1 MARSELLIPE
11 AVASRLEWTAPL
23 PEPIRELVLASF
35 TTLEFEFGDT
45 VVRAGEPADG
55 YYLVIE
61 GHARALVEGED
72 GAEVSLNL
80 LGPGDGFGEAALLD
94 GTARTATVRAAS
106 KLTVRRL
113 DRGVFSAVL
122 ERYPEVR
129 ESFIGAARARR
140 INDFLRVHSAF
151 SVLDREA
158 MLDLLDH
165 LEDVALLDGEVAV
178 RQGEDAASMFLIQ
191 DGRLSV
197 WIAAGGHEAA
207 TRDGDGLGRRVR
219 TLHAGEFFGEL
230 ALIKSGAR
238 TATVRAE
245 GPVRLLR
252 LSRDDFERLMERSPA
267 FARRVQERVA
277 LYEAR
282 DRRPPPS
289 GIHETGSLWT
299 AADPGLAVTEYGD
312 EELEPAAP
320 APRRRRRRFPFVRQI
335 DEMDCGA
342 ACLSM
347 VCRSFGHD
355 VSMTAIRQAVGTG
368 AEGTSLRGLTRGGEE
383 IGLRMRAIKSSTDR
397 LDDLPLPA
405 ISHWDGNH
413 WVVIHGVDEGRVRIA
428 DPGRGLRTLRR
439 GEVEE
444 HWSGYAAL
452 SEPTERL
459 ADAPRGGLDL
469 RWLWPFIRPHRRTLV
484 VAFVLALLAAGLQ
497 MALPVFSQVIID
509 QVIGHHR
516 ESLLYVLS
524 AGMLGLL
531 AIAVGVTI
539 VQRYLVARV
548 ASRLDADTLDFI
560 SARLLVLPMSYFE
573 ARRTGDIERRLS
585 GMQQVRAVLIQNGV
599 SAGTALT
606 QVLVAVAIMFV
617 YSYILG
623 LVYLACAPLYAFL
636 MRYSQLRIRPVFDA
650 VEAGHGRYQSRQID
664 SIRGIAT
671 VKAMGAEEGLRRRM
685 ANEFGELRDKLL
697 RADVTSMIYE
707 GLVSSVTFFVYLV
720 FLFVGALL
728 VLHNQL
734 TLGEFVSFNALVL
747 LANGPLIVL
756 LGLWDRL
763 QLVTVL
769 MGRLQDVTENEP
781 EQGHDR
787 SGLRPVPRLDGH
799 IRLRRVGFAYA
810 RSPDRPVLS
819 DISLDVPPG
828 ATVALVGRSGSGKST
843 LVKCLAGLLVP
854 TAGAIEY
861 DGFDMRE
868 LRFDELRRRIGFV
881 LQEPYLF
888 DDTVW
893 ANIAFG
899 EPQPDMDRVA
909 RAAEI
914 ADAAEFIRGL
924 PLGYETR
931 VGDSGLKL
939 SGGQAQR
946 VAIARALY
954 HQPPVLIFDEATS
967 ALDTEAE
974 RAVKHNMDRVLEGRT
989 AFVIA
994 HRLST
999 IRDADIIC
1007 VLEQGRIAEVG
1018 DHEELLRRQGLYA
1031 YLQGQ
1036 QLEA

>member
-1 MARSELLIPE
+1 MASSELLSQE
-11 AVASRLEWTAPL
+11 NAVAWLDWAAPL
-23 PEPIRELVLASF
+23 PEAVREIVIASF
-35 TTLEFEFGDT
+35 VALEFEFGET

-61 GHARALVEGED
+61 GQARALVEGVD

-80 LGPGDGFGEAALLD
+80 LGPGSGFGEAALLE
-94 GTARTATVRAAS
+94 GTPRTATVRAAS
-106 KLTVRRL
+106 KLTALRL
-113 DRGVFSAVL
+113 DRGIFAAVM

-129 ESFIGAARARR
+129 ESFRTAARARR

-151 SVLDREA
+151 AVLDRDS

-165 LEDVALLDGEVAV
+165 LEEATLSDGEEAV
-178 RQGEDAASMFLIQ
+178 RQGDDADAMFLVQ

-197 WIAAGGHEAA
+197 WIS
-207 TRDGDGLGRRVR
+207 DQRVR

-230 ALIKSGAR
+230 ALIRSGKR

-245 GPVRLLR
+245 GRVRLLR
-252 LSRDDFERLMERSPA
+252 LGREDFDRLMERSPA
-267 FARRVQERVA
+267 FARRVHERIV
-277 LYEAR
+277 LYRAR
-282 DRRPPPS
+282 DRRPPAAPVEGAERVWS
-289 GIHETGSLWT
+289 N
-299 AADPGLAVTEYGD
+299 ADPGLAATEYGD
-312 EELEPAAP
+312 EQLESAAP
-320 APRRRRRRFPFVRQI
+320 ARRRQRRFPFVRQI

-347 VCRSFGHD
+347 VCRSFGYD

-368 AEGTSLRGLTRGGEE
+368 VEGTSLRGLTRGGAEL
-383 IGLRMRAIKSSTDR
+383 GLKMRAIKSSADR

-413 WVVIHGVDEGRVRIA
+413 WVVIHAVDGQRVRIA
-428 DPGRGLRTLRR
+428 DPGRGLRTLGR

-444 HWSGYAAL
+444 RWSGYAAL
-452 SEPTERL
+452 AEPTERL
-459 ADAPRGGLDL
+459 SEAPRGGLDL
-469 RWLWPFIRPHRRTLV
+469 RWLWPFVRPHRRALV
-484 VAFVLALLAAGLQ
+484 VALVLALLAAGLQ
-497 MALPVFSQVIID
+497 MVFPVFSQVIID
-509 QVIGHHR
+509 QVVGHHR
-516 ESLLYVLS
+516 QSLLYVLV
-524 AGMLGLL
+524 AGMCGLL
-531 AIAVGVTI
+531 VIAVGVTI

-560 SARLLVLPMSYFE
+560 SARLLRLPMGYFE

-599 SAGTALT
+599 AAVTAVT
-606 QVLVAVAIMFV
+606 QLIVAVAIMFV

-636 MRYSQLRIRPVFDA
+636 MRYSQLRIRPMFDA

-671 VKAMGAEEGLRRRM
+671 VKAMGAEDGLRERM
-685 ANEFGELRDKLL
+685 ASEFDELRDKLL
-697 RADVTSMIYE
+697 RADVTSMVYE
-707 GLVSSVTFFVYLV
+707 GLVSSVTFFVYMV
-720 FLFVGALL
+720 FLFFGALL
-728 VLHNQL
+728 VLHNRL
-734 TLGEFVSFNALVL
+734 TIGQFVSFNGLVL
-747 LANGPLIVL
+747 LANGPLIGL

-769 MGRLQDVTENEP
+769 MGRLQDVTEHEP
-781 EQGHDR
+781 EQGHDH
-787 SGLRPVPRLDGH
+787 SGLRPVARLEGH
-799 IRLRRVGFAYA
+799 IRLRRLGFAYA
-810 RSPDRPVLS
+810 RSPDRPVLT
-819 DISLDVPPG
+819 DVSLDVPPG
-828 ATVALVGRSGSGKST
+828 STVALVGRSGSGKST

-854 TAGAIEY
+854 TAGTIEY
-861 DGFDMRE
+861 DGYDIRE
-868 LRFDELRRRIGFV
+868 LRFDDLRRRIGFV

-899 EPQPDMDRVA
+899 ESEPDMERVA

-914 ADAAEFIRGL
+914 ADAAEFIRAL

-931 VGDSGLKL
+931 IGDSGLKL

-954 HQPPVLIFDEATS
+954 HEPPVLIFDEATS

-974 RAVKHNMDRVLEGRT
+974 RAVKQNMDRMLEGRT

-999 IRDADIIC
+999 IRDADVIC
-1007 VLEQGRIAEVG
+1007 VLERGRIAELG
-1018 DHEELLRRQGLYA
+1018 NHEELLRRQGLYA
-1031 YLQGQ
+1031 YLQAQ
-1036 QLEA
+1036 QLDA

>member
-1 MARSELLIPE
+1 MLSSELVSQEGVPGMLPW
-11 AVASRLEWTAPL
+11 LAPL
-23 PEPIRELVLASF
+23 PEAVREIVATSF
-35 TTLEFEFGDT
+35 TPLEFEFGET
-45 VVRAGEPADG
+45 VVSAGDPADG

-61 GHARALVEGED
+61 GQARALVEGNE
-72 GAEVSLNL
+72 GTEVSLNL
-80 LGPGDGFGEAALLD
+80 LGPGDGFGEVALLE
-94 GTARTATVRAAS
+94 GTPRTATVRAAS
-106 KLTVRRL
+106 KLTVLRL
-113 DRGVFSAVL
+113 DRGIFSAVA

-129 ESFIGAARARR
+129 ESFRDAARARR

-151 SVLDREA
+151 SVLDRDS
-158 MLDLLDH
+158 MLDLLDN
-165 LEDVALLDGEVAV
+165 LEEVTLADGAVAV
-178 RQGEDAASMFLIQ
+178 RQGADADAMFLIE

-197 WIAAGGHEAA
+197 WIGDAG
-207 TRDGDGLGRRVR
+207 RDLTDPGRRVR

-230 ALIKSGAR
+230 ALIQSGRR

-252 LSRDDFERLMERSPA
+252 LDRAHFERLMERSPA
-267 FARRVQERVA
+267 FARRVHERVA
-277 LYEAR
+277 LYQAR
-282 DRRPPPS
+282 DRRPADVRVEEGQPV
-289 GIHETGSLWT
+289 WT
-299 AADPGLAVTEYGD
+299 AAEPGLAVTDYGD
-312 EELEPAAP
+312 EEAEPP
-320 APRRRRRRFPFVRQI
+320 APGAPRRRRFPFVRQI

-342 ACLSM
+342 ACLAM

-355 VSMTAIRQAVGTG
+355 VSITAIRQAAGTG
-368 AEGTSLRGLTRGGEE
+368 MEGTSLRGLTRGGEE
-383 IGLRMRAIKSSTDR
+383 LGLRMRAIKSSADR
-397 LDDLPLPA
+397 LETLPLPA
-405 ISHWDGNH
+405 ISHWDGYH
-413 WVVIHGVDEGRVRIA
+413 WVVIYGVDGERVRIA
-428 DPGRGLRTLRR
+428 DPARGLRKFRR
-439 GEVEE
+439 EEVEQR
-444 HWSGYAAL
+444 WSGYAAL
-452 SEPTERL
+452 CQSTERL
-459 ADAPRGGLDL
+459 AEAPRGGLDL
-469 RWLWPFIRPHRRTLV
+469 RWLWPFLRPHRR
-484 VAFVLALLAAGLQ
+484 ALALALALALAAAGLQ
-497 MALPVFSQVIID
+497 MVFPVFSQVIID
-509 QVIGHHR
+509 RVVGHHH
-516 ESLLYVLS
+516 ESLLYVLT
-524 AGMLGLL
+524 AAMVGLL
-531 AIAVGVTI
+531 AIAVGITI

-599 SAGTALT
+599 AAATAVT
-606 QVLVAVAIMFV
+606 QVLVAVVIMFL

-636 MRYSQLRIRPVFDA
+636 MRYSQLRIRPMFDA

-664 SIRGIAT
+664 AIRGIAT

-685 ANEFGELRDKLL
+685 AHEFGELRDKLL

-707 GLVSSVTFFVYLV
+707 GLVSSVTFFVYMV

-734 TLGEFVSFNALVL
+734 SIGQFVAFNGLVL

-756 LGLWDRL
+756 LDLWDRL

-769 MGRLQDVTENEP
+769 MGRLQDVTQSEP
-781 EQGHDR
+781 EQGDDH
-787 SGLRPVPRLDGH
+787 SSLRAVPQLEGH

-810 RSPDRPVLS
+810 RAPDRPVLS

-843 LVKCLAGLLVP
+843 LVKCLAGLLIP
-854 TAGAIEY
+854 TSGTIEY
-861 DGFDMRE
+861 DGYDIRR

-881 LQEPYLF
+881 LQDPYLF

-893 ANIAFG
+893 GNIAFG
-899 EPQPDMDRVA
+899 ESQPDMDRVV

-914 ADAAEFIRGL
+914 ADAAEFIRAL

-931 VGDSGLKL
+931 IGDSGLKL

-954 HQPPVLIFDEATS
+954 HEPPVLIFDEATS

-974 RAVKHNMDRVLEGRT
+974 RAVKQNMDRVLEGRT

-1007 VLEQGRIAEVG
+1007 VLERGRIAEMG
-1018 DHEELLRRQGLYA
+1018 NHEELLRRQGLYA
-1031 YLQGQ
+1031 YLQAQ

>member
-1 MARSELLIPE
+1 MLSSELLTGE
-11 AVASRLEWTAPL
+11 GFVSRLPWLEPL
-23 PEPIRELVLASF
+23 PVAVREIVAASF
-35 TTLEFEFGDT
+35 TALEFEFGET
-45 VVRAGEPADG
+45 VVSAGEPADG

-61 GHARALVEGED
+61 GQARALVDGLD

-80 LGPGDGFGEAALLD
+80 LGPGDGFGEVALLE
-94 GTARTATVRAAS
+94 GTARTATVRAGS
-106 KLTVRRL
+106 KLTVLRL
-113 DRGVFSAVL
+113 DRGIFAAIA

-129 ESFIGAARARR
+129 ERFRDAARARW

-151 SVLDREA
+151 SVLDRDA
-158 MLDLLDH
+158 TLDLLDH
-165 LEDVALLDGEVAV
+165 LEEVALGDGDIAV
-178 RQGEDAASMFLIQ
+178 HQGDDAEAMFLIQ

-197 WIAAGGHEAA
+197 WIAEPGG
-207 TRDGDGLGRRVR
+207 DLPDPGRRVR

-230 ALIKSGAR
+230 ALIGSGRR

-252 LSRDDFERLMERSPA
+252 LARPDFERLMERSAA
-267 FARRVQERVA
+267 FARRVHERVA

-282 DRRPPPS
+282 DRPPAATPVED
-289 GIHETGSLWT
+289 GQAVWT

-312 EELEPAAP
+312 EQIERGAP
-320 APRRRRRRFPFVRQI
+320 ARRRRRFPFVRQI

-342 ACLSM
+342 ACLAM

-355 VSMTAIRQAVGTG
+355 VSMTAIRQAAGTG
-368 AEGTSLRGLTRGGEE
+368 LEGTSLRGLTRGGEE
-383 IGLRMRAIKSSTDR
+383 IGLAMRAIKSSPDR
-397 LDDLPLPA
+397 LDTLPLPA

-413 WVVIHGVDEGRVRIA
+413 WVVIHGIDGDRVRIA
-428 DPGRGLRTLRR
+428 DPAHGLRKLGR
-439 GEVEE
+439 GEVEK

-459 ADAPRGGLDL
+459 AGAPRGGLDL
-469 RWLWPFIRPHRRTLV
+469 RWLWPFVRPHRRTL
-484 VAFVLALLAAGLQ
+484 AIALVLALVAAGLQ
-497 MALPVFSQVIID
+497 MVFPVFSQVIID
-509 QVIGHHR
+509 QVIAHHR
-516 ESLLYVLS
+516 ESLLYVLT
-524 AGMLGLL
+524 AGMVGLL
-531 AIAVGVTI
+531 VIAVGVTI
-539 VQRYLVARV
+539 VQRYLVAGV

-560 SARLLVLPMSYFE
+560 STRLLRLPMGYFE

-585 GMQQVRAVLIQNGV
+585 GMQQVRSVLIQNGV
-599 SAGTALT
+599 IAVTAVT
-606 QVLVAVAIMFV
+606 QVFVAVVIMFI

-623 LVYLACAPLYAFL
+623 LVYLACAPLYVLL
-636 MRYSQLRIRPVFDA
+636 MRYSQLRIRPMFDA

-685 ANEFGELRDKLL
+685 AHEFGELREKLL
-697 RADVTSMIYE
+697 RADITSMVYE
-707 GLVSSVTFFVYLV
+707 GLVSSVTFFVYMV
-720 FLFVGALL
+720 FLFFGALL
-728 VLHNQL
+728 VLHHQL
-734 TLGEFVSFNALVL
+734 TLGEFVSFNGLVL
-747 LANGPLIVL
+747 LANGPLIL
-756 LGLWDRL
+756 LLALWDRL

-781 EQGHDR
+781 EQGHDHSALR
-787 SGLRPVPRLDGH
+787 SVPQLEGH
-799 IRLRRVGFAYA
+799 IRLRRLGFAYA
-810 RSPDRPVLS
+810 RAPDRPVLS
-819 DISLDVPPG
+819 DISLDVPAG

-843 LVKCLAGLLVP
+843 LVKCLAGLLIP
-854 TAGAIEY
+854 TAGTIEY
-861 DGFDMRE
+861 DGHDLRE

-881 LQEPYLF
+881 LQDPYLF

-893 ANIAFG
+893 GNIAFG
-899 EPQPDMDRVA
+899 ESEPDMDRVA

-914 ADAAEFIRGL
+914 ADAAEFIRAL

-931 VGDSGLKL
+931 IGDSGLKL

-954 HQPPVLIFDEATS
+954 HEPPVLIFDEATS

-974 RAVKHNMDRVLEGRT
+974 RAVKQNMDRVLEGRT

-999 IRDADIIC
+999 IRDADLIC
-1007 VLEQGRIAEVG
+1007 VLERGRIAEVG
-1018 DHEELLRRQGLYA
+1018 NHEELLRRQGLYA

>member
-1 MARSELLIPE
+1 MSHSELLTQESAAGMLPW
-11 AVASRLEWTAPL
+11 LDPL
-23 PEPIRELVLASF
+23 PDPVREIVAASF
-35 TTLEFEFGDT
+35 TALEFEFGET
-45 VVRAGEPADG
+45 VVNAGEPADG
-55 YYLVIE
+55 YYLVVE
-61 GHARALVEGED
+61 GQARALIEGND

-80 LGPGDGFGEAALLD
+80 LGPGDGFGEAALLE

-106 KLTVRRL
+106 KLTVQRL
-113 DRGVFSAVL
+113 DRGVFSAVAD
-122 ERYPEVR
+122 RYPEVR
-129 ESFIGAARARR
+129 ERFRDAARARR

-151 SVLDREA
+151 SVLDRDS

-165 LEDVALLDGEVAV
+165 LEEVALADDEVAV
-178 RQGEDAASMFLIQ
+178 RQDEEADAMFLVQ

-197 WIAAGGHEAA
+197 WIDHRPEAD
-207 TRDGDGLGRRVR
+207 RHGEDPGRRVR

-230 ALIKSGAR
+230 ALIRSGKR

-252 LSRDDFERLMERSPA
+252 LARGDFERLMERSPA
-267 FARRVQERVA
+267 FARRVEERVA
-277 LYEAR
+277 LYAAR
-282 DRRPPPS
+282 DRRPARS
-289 GIHETGSLWT
+289 GIHETDSVWT

-312 EELEPAAP
+312 EEIEPP
-320 APRRRRRRFPFVRQI
+320 ALTPRRRRKFPFVRQI

-342 ACLSM
+342 ACLAM

-355 VSMTAIRQAVGTG
+355 VSMTAVRQAAGTG
-368 AEGTSLRGLTRGGEE
+368 LEGTSLRGLTRGGEE
-383 IGLRMRAIKSSTDR
+383 IGLKMRAIKSSADR
-397 LDDLPLPA
+397 LDALPLPA
-405 ISHWDGNH
+405 ITHWDGNH
-413 WVVIHGVDEGRVRIA
+413 WIVLYGVDGERVRIA
-428 DPGRGLRTLRR
+428 DPGHGLRTLRR
-439 GEVEE
+439 REVEE

-452 SEPTERL
+452 AEPTERL
-459 ADAPRGGLDL
+459 AEAPRGGLDL
-469 RWLWPFIRPHRRTLV
+469 RWLWPFIRPHRRVLGI
-484 VAFVLALLAAGLQ
+484 ALVLALLAAGLQ
-497 MALPVFSQVIID
+497 MIFPVFSQVIID

-516 ESLLYVLS
+516 ESLLYVLV
-524 AGMLGLL
+524 AGMCGLL
-531 AIAVGVTI
+531 VIAVGVTI
-539 VQRYLVARV
+539 VQRFLVARI
-548 ASRLDADTLDFI
+548 ASRLDADTLDFV
-560 SARLLVLPMSYFE
+560 SARLLRLPMSYFE

-599 SAGTALT
+599 AAATALT

-623 LVYLACAPLYAFL
+623 LVYLACAPLYVFL
-636 MRYSQLRIRPVFDA
+636 MRYSQLRIRPMFDA

-685 ANEFGELRDKLL
+685 ADEFGELRDKLL
-697 RADVTSMIYE
+697 RADITSMIYE
-707 GLVSSVTFFVYLV
+707 GLVSSVTFFVYMV
-720 FLFVGALL
+720 FLFFGALL

-734 TLGEFVSFNALVL
+734 TIGEFVSFNGLVL
-747 LANGPLIVL
+747 LANGPLIL
-756 LGLWDRL
+756 LLSLWDRL

-769 MGRLQDVTENEP
+769 MGRLQDVTENDP

-787 SGLRPVPRLDGH
+787 SGLRSIGQLEGH

-810 RSPDRPVLS
+810 RAPDRPVLS
-819 DISLDVPPG
+819 EISLDVPPG

-854 TAGAIEY
+854 TDGGIEY
-861 DGFDMRE
+861 DGYDLRE

-881 LQEPYLF
+881 LQDSYLF

-893 ANIAFG
+893 GNIAFG
-899 EPQPDMDRVA
+899 ESRPDMDRVV

-914 ADAAEFIRGL
+914 ADAAEFIRAL

-931 VGDSGLKL
+931 IGDSGLKL

-954 HQPPVLIFDEATS
+954 HEPPVLIFDEATS

-974 RAVKHNMDRVLEGRT
+974 RAVKQNMDRVLEGRT

-999 IRDADIIC
+999 IRDADVIC
-1007 VLEQGRIAEVG
+1007 VLEQGRIAEIG
-1018 DHEELLRRQGLYA
+1018 NHEELLRRQGLYA
-1031 YLQGQ
+1031 YLQAQ

>member
-1 MARSELLIPE
+1 
-11 AVASRLEWTAPL
+11 
-23 PEPIRELVLASF
+23 
-35 TTLEFEFGDT
+35 
-45 VVRAGEPADG
+45 
-55 YYLVIE
+55 
-61 GHARALVEGED
+61 
-72 GAEVSLNL
+72 
-80 LGPGDGFGEAALLD
+80 
-94 GTARTATVRAAS
+94 
-106 KLTVRRL
+106 
-113 DRGVFSAVL
+113 
-122 ERYPEVR
+122 
-129 ESFIGAARARR
+129 
-140 INDFLRVHSAF
+140 
-151 SVLDREA
+151 
-158 MLDLLDH
+158 
-165 LEDVALLDGEVAV
+165 
-178 RQGEDAASMFLIQ
+178 
-191 DGRLSV
+191 
-197 WIAAGGHEAA
+197 
-207 TRDGDGLGRRVR
+207 
-219 TLHAGEFFGEL
+219 
-230 ALIKSGAR
+230 
-238 TATVRAE
+238 
-245 GPVRLLR
+245 
-252 LSRDDFERLMERSPA
+252 
-267 FARRVQERVA
+267 
-277 LYEAR
+277 
-282 DRRPPPS
+282 
-289 GIHETGSLWT
+289 
-299 AADPGLAVTEYGD
+299 
-312 EELEPAAP
+312 
-320 APRRRRRRFPFVRQI
+320 
-335 DEMDCGA
+335 MDCGA

-347 VCRSFGHD
+347 VCRSFGHN
-355 VSMTAIRQAVGTG
+355 VSMTAIRQAAGTG
-368 AEGTSLRGLTRGGEE
+368 MEGTSLRGITRGGEE
-383 IGLRMRAIKSSTDR
+383 IGLRMRAIKSSADR

-405 ISHWDGNH
+405 IVHWDGNH
-413 WVVIHGVDEGRVRIA
+413 WIVMYGVEGKRVRVA
-428 DPGRGLRTLRR
+428 DPARGLRTLGRA
-439 GEVEE
+439 EVEE
-444 HWSGYAAL
+444 RWSGYAAL
-452 SEPTERL
+452 AAPTERL
-459 ADAPRGGLDL
+459 AEAPRGGLDL
-469 RWLWPFIRPHRRTLV
+469 RWLWPFVRPHRRVLAI
-484 VAFVLALLAAGLQ
+484 AFLLALLAAGLQ
-497 MALPVFSQVIID
+497 MIFPVFSQVIID

-516 ESLLYVLS
+516 ESLLYVLT

-531 AIAVGVTI
+531 AIAVGVTV
-539 VQRYLVARV
+539 VQRFLVARV

-560 SARLLVLPMSYFE
+560 SARLLILPMGYFE

-585 GMQQVRAVLIQNGV
+585 GMQQVRSVLIQNGV
-599 SAGTALT
+599 GAATAIT

-623 LVYLACAPLYAFL
+623 LVYLACAPLYVLL
-636 MRYSQLRIRPVFDA
+636 MRYSQLRIRPMFDA

-671 VKAMGAEEGLRRRM
+671 VKAMGAEEGLRWRM
-685 ANEFGELRDKLL
+685 ADEFGELREKLL
-697 RADVTSMIYE
+697 RADMTSMIYE

-734 TLGEFVSFNALVL
+734 TVGQFVAFNGLVL
-747 LANGPLIVL
+747 LANGPLIL
-756 LGLWDRL
+756 LLSMWDRL

-769 MGRLQDVTENEP
+769 MGRLQDVTESEP
-781 EQGHDR
+781 EQGHDH
-787 SGLRPVPRLDGH
+787 SGLRHVPELEGH

-843 LVKCLAGLLVP
+843 LVKCLAGLLIP
-854 TAGAIEY
+854 TAGGIEY
-861 DGFDMRE
+861 DGNDLRE

-881 LQEPYLF
+881 LQDPYLF

-899 EPQPDMDRVA
+899 EAEPEMDRVV

-914 ADAAEFIRGL
+914 ADAAEFIRAL

-974 RAVKHNMDRVLEGRT
+974 RAVKQNMDRVLEGRT

-1018 DHEELLRRQGLYA
+1018 NHEELLRRQGLYA
-1031 YLQGQ
+1031 YLQAQ

>member
-1 MARSELLIPE
+1 MLSSELLSHE
-11 AVASRLEWTAPL
+11 GVAAQLAWTEPL
-23 PEPIRELVLASF
+23 PDAVRELVVASF
-35 TTLEFEFGDT
+35 TALEFEFGDT

-61 GHARALVEGED
+61 GQARALVEGED

-80 LGPGDGFGEAALLD
+80 LGPGDGFGEAALLE

-106 KLTVRRL
+106 KLTVLRL
-113 DRGVFSAVL
+113 DRGVFAAAM

-129 ESFIGAARARR
+129 ESFEGAARARR

-151 SVLDREA
+151 SVLDRDSTV
-158 MLDLLDH
+158 DLLDH
-165 LEDVALLDGEVAV
+165 LNEIVLTDGQLAV
-178 RQGEDAASMFLIQ
+178 RQGDDADAMYLIQ

-197 WIAAGGHEAA
+197 WI
-207 TRDGDGLGRRVR
+207 GDGSGESGDDLGQRIR

-230 ALIKSGAR
+230 ALIRSDQR
-238 TATVRAE
+238 SATVRAE
-245 GPVRLLR
+245 GRVQLLR
-252 LSRDDFERLMERSPA
+252 LGREDFDRLMERSPA
-267 FARRVQERVA
+267 FARRVHERIA

-282 DRRPPPS
+282 DRRPADAPVE
-289 GIHETGSLWT
+289 ETEPVWT
-299 AADPGLAVTEYGD
+299 AADPGLAVTDFGD
-312 EELEPAAP
+312 ERLESAAP
-320 APRRRRRRFPFVRQI
+320 PRRRQRRFPFVRQI
-335 DEMDCGA
+335 DQMDCGA

-347 VCRSFGHD
+347 VCRGFGHN

-368 AEGTSLRGLTRGGEE
+368 TEGTSLRGLTRGGEE
-383 IGLRMRAIKSSTDR
+383 IGLNMRAIKSSGDR
-397 LDDLPLPA
+397 IDDLPLPA
-405 ISHWDGNH
+405 ICHWDGNH
-413 WVVIHGVDEGRVRIA
+413 WVVIYGVEGKRVRIA
-428 DPGRGLRTLRR
+428 DPGRGLRNLGR
-439 GEVEE
+439 GELQE

-452 SEPTERL
+452 AEPTDRL
-459 ADAPRGGLDL
+459 AEAPSGGLDL
-469 RWLWPFIRPHRRTLV
+469 RWLGPFLRPHRRTLV
-484 VAFVLALLAAGLQ
+484 IAFILALLAAALQ
-497 MALPVFSQVIID
+497 MIFPVFSQVIID
-509 QVIGHHR
+509 QVVGHHR
-516 ESLLYVLS
+516 QSLLYVLT
-524 AGMLGLL
+524 AGMCGLL
-531 AIAVGVTI
+531 VIAVGVTV

-599 SAGTALT
+599 AAATALT
-606 QVLVAVAIMFV
+606 QVIVAVAIMFI

-623 LVYLACAPLYAFL
+623 FVYLACAPLYALL
-636 MRYSQLRIRPVFDA
+636 MRYSQLRIRPMFDA

-671 VKAMGAEEGLRRRM
+671 VKAMGAEEGLRWRM
-685 ANEFGELRDKLL
+685 AHEFGELRDKLL
-697 RADVTSMIYE
+697 RADITSMIYE
-707 GLVSSVTFFVYLV
+707 GLVNSVTFFVYMV
-720 FLFVGALL
+720 FLFFGALL

-734 TLGEFVSFNALVL
+734 TIGEFVSFNGLVL
-747 LANGPLIVL
+747 LANGPLIGL
-756 LGLWDRL
+756 LSLWDRL

-769 MGRLQDVTENEP
+769 MGRLQDVTEHEP
-781 EQGHDR
+781 EQGHDH
-787 SGLRPVPRLDGH
+787 SALRRVPRLDGH

-819 DISLDVPPG
+819 DISIDVPPG

-854 TAGAIEY
+854 TEGAIEY
-861 DGFDMRE
+861 DGYDLRE
-868 LRFDELRRRIGFV
+868 LRFDDLRRRIGFV

-888 DDTVW
+888 DDTVQS
-893 ANIAFG
+893 NIAFG
-899 EPQPDMDRVA
+899 EAEPDMERVV

-914 ADAAEFIRGL
+914 ADAAEFIRAL

-931 VGDSGLKL
+931 IGDSGLKL

-954 HQPPVLIFDEATS
+954 HEPPVLIFDEATS

-974 RAVKHNMDRVLEGRT
+974 RAVKQNMDRVLEGRT

-999 IRDADIIC
+999 IRDADMIC
-1007 VLEQGRIAEVG
+1007 VLERGRIAELG

-1031 YLQGQ
+1031 YLQAQ

>member
-1 MARSELLIPE
+1 MLSSELISQRS
-11 AVASRLEWTAPL
+11 VAGALAWLAPV
-23 PEPIRELVLASF
+23 PEPVREIVAGSF
-35 TTLEFEFGDT
+35 TALEFEFGET

-55 YYLVIE
+55 YYVVIE
-61 GHARALVEGED
+61 GQARALVDGID

-80 LGPGDGFGEAALLD
+80 LGPGDGFGEAALLE
-94 GTARTATVRAAS
+94 GTPRTATVRAAA
-106 KLTVRRL
+106 KLTVLRL
-113 DRGVFSAVL
+113 DRGIFSAVV

-129 ESFIGAARARR
+129 ESFRDAARARR

-151 SVLDREA
+151 SVLDRDA

-165 LEDVALLDGEVAV
+165 LGEVALRDGEVAV
-178 RQGEDAASMFLIQ
+178 RQGEEADAMFLIQ

-197 WIAAGGHEAA
+197 WV
-207 TRDGDGLGRRVR
+207 DGDGEGDGDGGGRRVR
-219 TLHAGEFFGEL
+219 TLHTGEFFGEL
-230 ALIKSGAR
+230 ALIRSGRR

-252 LSRDDFERLMERSPA
+252 LGRDDFDRLMQRSPA
-267 FARRVQERVA
+267 FARRVRERVA

-282 DRRPPPS
+282 DRRPASSPIE
-289 GIHETGSLWT
+289 GTEAVWT
-299 AADPGLAVTEYGD
+299 AADPGLAVTDYGA
-312 EELEPAAP
+312 EELER
-320 APRRRRRRFPFVRQI
+320 PRSSRRRRRFRFVRQI

-347 VCRSFGHD
+347 VCRAFGHD

-368 AEGTSLRGLTRGGEE
+368 TEGTSLRGLTRGGEE
-383 IGLRMRAIKSSTDR
+383 VGLNMRAVKSSADR
-397 LDDLPLPA
+397 LEDLPLPA

-413 WVVIHGVDEGRVRIA
+413 WVVIYEVGGDRVRIA
-428 DPGRGLRTLRR
+428 DPARGLRRLAR
-439 GEVEE
+439 GEVAER
-444 HWSGYAAL
+444 WSGYAAL
-452 SEPTERL
+452 CEPTERL

-469 RWLWPFIRPHRRTLV
+469 RWLWPFMRPHRRTL
-484 VAFVLALLAAGLQ
+484 AIALVLALVAAGLQ
-497 MALPVFSQVIID
+497 MVFPVFSQVIID

-516 ESLLYVLS
+516 ESLLYVLT

-531 AIAVGVTI
+531 VIAVGVTI
-539 VQRYLVARV
+539 VQRYMVARV
-548 ASRLDADTLDFI
+548 AARLDADTLDYV
-560 SARLLVLPMSYFE
+560 SSRLLRLPMGYFE
-573 ARRTGDIERRLS
+573 SRRTGDIERRLS

-599 SAGTALT
+599 AAATALT
-606 QVLVAVAIMFV
+606 QVLVAVVIMFI

-636 MRYSQLRIRPVFDA
+636 MRYSQLRIRPMFDA
-650 VEAGHGRYQSRQID
+650 VETGHGRYQSRQID

-685 ANEFGELRDKLL
+685 AHEFAELRDKLL
-697 RADVTSMIYE
+697 RADVTSMVYE
-707 GLVSSVTFFVYLV
+707 GLVSSVTFFVYMV

-734 TLGEFVSFNALVL
+734 TVGQFVAFNGLVL
-747 LANGPLIVL
+747 LANGPLIIL
-756 LGLWDRL
+756 LDLWDRL

-769 MGRLQDVTENEP
+769 MGRLQDVTEHEP

-787 SGLRPVPRLDGH
+787 SRLRSVERLEGH

-810 RSPDRPVLS
+810 RTPDRPVLS
-819 DISLDVPPG
+819 DISLDVPAG

-843 LVKCLAGLLVP
+843 LVKCLAGLLIP
-854 TAGAIEY
+854 TTGAIEY
-861 DGFDMRE
+861 DGYDLRE

-881 LQEPYLF
+881 LQDPYLF

-893 ANIAFG
+893 GNIAFG
-899 EPQPDMDRVA
+899 ESRPDPDRVV

-914 ADAAEFIRGL
+914 ADAAEFIRAL

-931 VGDSGLKL
+931 IGDSGLKL

-954 HQPPVLIFDEATS
+954 HEPPVLIFDEATS

-974 RAVKHNMDRVLEGRT
+974 RAVKRNMDRVLEGRT

-999 IRDADIIC
+999 IRDADLIC

-1018 DHEELLRRQGLYA
+1018 DHEELLRRAGLYA
-1031 YLQGQ
+1031 YLQAQ
-1036 QLEA
+1036 QLDA

>member
-1 MARSELLIPE
+1 MLGSEFVSQESAAAILPWL
-11 AVASRLEWTAPL
+11 APL
-23 PEPIRELVLASF
+23 PEPVRQIVAASF
-35 TTLEFEFGDT
+35 TAVEFEFGET

-55 YYLVIE
+55 YYVVIE
-61 GHARALVEGED
+61 GQARALVEGID
-72 GAEVSLNL
+72 GAEVPLNM
-80 LGPGDGFGEAALLD
+80 LGPGEGFGEAALLE
-94 GTARTATVRAAS
+94 GTPRTATVRAAS
-106 KLTVRRL
+106 KLTVLRL
-113 DRGVFSAVL
+113 DRGIFSAVA

-129 ESFIGAARARR
+129 ESFRDAARARR

-151 SVLDREA
+151 SVLDRDS

-165 LEDVALLDGEVAV
+165 LDEVVLADGEAVV
-178 RQGEDAASMFLIQ
+178 RQGDDADAMFLIQ

-197 WIAAGGHEAA
+197 WIG
-207 TRDGDGLGRRVR
+207 DGDLKDPGRRVR

-230 ALIKSGAR
+230 ALIQSGRR

-252 LSRDDFERLMERSPA
+252 LDRADFERLMERSAA
-267 FARRVQERVA
+267 FARRVHERVA
-277 LYEAR
+277 LYQAR
-282 DRRPPPS
+282 DRRPAPAPVEE
-289 GIHETGSLWT
+289 GEPVWT

-312 EELEPAAP
+312 EDAEPSAP
-320 APRRRRRRFPFVRQI
+320 AVRRRRRRYPLVRQI

-342 ACLSM
+342 ACLAM
-347 VCRSFGHD
+347 VCRGFGHD
-355 VSMTAIRQAVGTG
+355 VSMTAVRQAAGTG
-368 AEGTSLRGLTRGGEE
+368 LEGTSLRGLTRGGEE
-383 IGLRMRAIKSSTDR
+383 LGLKTRAIKSSVDR
-397 LDDLPLPA
+397 LGALPLPA
-405 ISHWDGNH
+405 IAHWDGYH
-413 WVVIHGVDEGRVRIA
+413 WVVIHAVDGERVRIA
-428 DPGRGLRTLRR
+428 DPARGLREFGLK
-439 GEVEE
+439 EVEE
-444 HWSGYAAL
+444 RWSGYAAL
-452 SEPTERL
+452 CEPTERL
-459 ADAPRGGLDL
+459 SEAPRGGLDL
-469 RWLWPFIRPHRRTLV
+469 RWLWPFLRPHRRTLV
-484 VAFVLALLAAGLQ
+484 ISLVLALAAAGLQ
-497 MALPVFSQVIID
+497 MVFPVFSQVIID
-509 QVIGHHR
+509 RVVGGHR
-516 ESLLYVLS
+516 QGLLYVLT
-524 AGMLGLL
+524 AGMIGLL
-531 AIAVGVTI
+531 VIAVGVTI

-573 ARRTGDIERRLS
+573 SRRTGDIERRLS

-599 SAGTALT
+599 AAATALT
-606 QVLVAVAIMFV
+606 QVLVAVVIMFI
-617 YSYILG
+617 YSYVLG
-623 LVYLACAPLYAFL
+623 LIYLACAPLYAFL
-636 MRYSQLRIRPVFDA
+636 MRYSQLRIRPMFDA

-685 ANEFGELRDKLL
+685 AHEFGELRDKLL

-707 GLVSSVTFFVYLV
+707 GLVSSVTFFVYMV
-720 FLFVGALL
+720 FLFFGALL

-734 TLGEFVSFNALVL
+734 TIGEFVSFNGLVL
-747 LANGPLIVL
+747 LANGPLIL
-756 LGLWDRL
+756 LLALWDRL

-769 MGRLQDVTENEP
+769 MGRLQDVTEHEP
-781 EQGHDR
+781 EQGHDH
-787 SGLRPVPRLDGH
+787 SALRPVPQLEGH

-810 RSPDRPVLS
+810 RAPDRPVLS

-843 LVKCLAGLLVP
+843 LVKCLAGLLIP
-854 TAGAIEY
+854 TAGAVEY
-861 DGFDMRE
+861 DGYDLRE

-881 LQEPYLF
+881 LQDPYLF

-893 ANIAFG
+893 GNIAFG
-899 EPQPDMDRVA
+899 ESQPDMDRVA

-914 ADAAEFIRGL
+914 ADAAEFIRAL

-931 VGDSGLKL
+931 IGDSGLKL

-954 HQPPVLIFDEATS
+954 HEPPVLIFDEATS

-974 RAVKHNMDRVLEGRT
+974 RAVKQNMDRVLDGRT

-1007 VLEQGRIAEVG
+1007 VLERGRIAEVG
-1018 DHEELLRRQGLYA
+1018 NHEELLRRQGLYA
-1031 YLQGQ
+1031 YLQAQ

>member
-1 MARSELLIPE
+1 MPSSELLTQE
-11 AVASRLEWTAPL
+11 RVAAQLAWTEPL
-23 PEPIRELVLASF
+23 PGGVRELVIASF
-35 TTLEFEFGDT
+35 AALEFEFGDT

-55 YYLVIE
+55 YYVVVE
-61 GHARALVEGED
+61 GQARALVEGDD

-106 KLTVRRL
+106 KLTVMRL
-113 DRGVFSAVL
+113 DRGVFSAVMQ
-122 ERYPEVR
+122 RYPEVR
-129 ESFIGAARARR
+129 ESFEGAARARR

-151 SVLDREA
+151 SVLDRDST
-158 MLDLLDH
+158 LDLLDH
-165 LEDVALLDGEVAV
+165 LDEIALADGQVAV
-178 RQGEDAASMFLIQ
+178 RQGDDADAMFLVQ

-197 WIAAGGHEAA
+197 WIS
-207 TRDGDGLGRRVR
+207 DQRVR

-230 ALIKSGAR
+230 ALIRSGAR

-245 GPVRLLR
+245 GRVRLLR
-252 LSRDDFERLMERSPA
+252 LAREDFDRLMERSPA
-267 FARRVQERVA
+267 FARRVRERVA

-282 DRRPPPS
+282 DRRPTAAPEDS
-289 GIHETGSLWT
+289 VAVWS
-299 AADPGLAVTEYGD
+299 AADPGLAVTDYGD
-312 EELEPAAP
+312 ERLEPAAP
-320 APRRRRRRFPFVRQI
+320 AGRRPRRFPFVRQI
-335 DEMDCGA
+335 DQMDCGA

-347 VCRSFGHD
+347 VCRSFGHN
-355 VSMTAIRQAVGTG
+355 VSMSAIRQAVGTG
-368 AEGTSLRGLTRGGEE
+368 LEGTSLRGLTRGGDE
-383 IGLRMRAIKSSTDR
+383 IGLHMRAIKSSSDR
-397 LDDLPLPA
+397 IDDLPLPA

-413 WVVIHGVDEGRVRIA
+413 WVVIYGVEGKRVRIA
-428 DPGRGLRTLRR
+428 DPGHGLRTLDRS
-439 GEVEE
+439 ELEK

-452 SEPTERL
+452 AEPTERL
-459 ADAPRGGLDL
+459 AEAPSGGLDL
-469 RWLWPFIRPHRRTLV
+469 RWLWPFLRPHRRTLV
-484 VAFVLALLAAGLQ
+484 IAFILALVAAGLQ
-497 MALPVFSQVIID
+497 MVFPVFSQVIID
-509 QVIGHHR
+509 QVVGHHR
-516 ESLLYVLS
+516 QSLLYVLT
-524 AGMLGLL
+524 AGMCGLL

-539 VQRYLVARV
+539 VQRFLVARV

-599 SAGTALT
+599 AAATALT
-606 QVLVAVAIMFV
+606 QVIVAVAIMFI

-636 MRYSQLRIRPVFDA
+636 MRYSQLRIRPMFDA

-671 VKAMGAEEGLRRRM
+671 VKAMGAEEGLRWRM
-685 ANEFGELRDKLL
+685 AYEFGELRDKLL
-697 RADVTSMIYE
+697 RADITSMIYE
-707 GLVSSVTFFVYLV
+707 GLVNSVAFFVYMV
-720 FLFVGALL
+720 FLFAGALL

-734 TLGEFVSFNALVL
+734 TIGQFVSFNGLVL
-747 LANGPLIVL
+747 LANGPLIGL
-756 LGLWDRL
+756 LSLWDRL

-769 MGRLQDVTENEP
+769 MGRLQDVTEHEP
-781 EQGHDR
+781 EQGHDH
-787 SGLRPVPRLDGH
+787 STLRAVPRLDGH

-810 RSPDRPVLS
+810 RAPDRPVLS
-819 DISLDVPPG
+819 DISIDVPPG

-854 TAGAIEY
+854 TEGAIEY
-861 DGFDMRE
+861 DGYDLRE
-868 LRFDELRRRIGFV
+868 LRFDDLRRRIGFV
-881 LQEPYLF
+881 LQDPYLF
-888 DDTVW
+888 DDTVQ

-899 EPQPDMDRVA
+899 EAKPDMDRVR

-914 ADAAEFIRGL
+914 ADAAEFIRAL

-931 VGDSGLKL
+931 IGDSGLKL

-954 HQPPVLIFDEATS
+954 HEPPVLIFDEATS

-974 RAVKHNMDRVLEGRT
+974 RAVKQNMDRVLEGRT

-999 IRDADIIC
+999 IRDADMIC
-1007 VLEQGRIAEVG
+1007 VLERGRIAELG

-1031 YLQGQ
+1031 YLQAQ